1 MTPEAKPSDAG
12 EDARVARTRAD
23 VGRAALEVLTQ
34 EDWDAV
40 THARV
45 AEKAGY
51 SKTTLYTHW
60 PSKVDLVAMALDA
73 VGDLPHHERTDDLR
87 ADLIAELVLFRTAI
101 RDAGLDRVLLAMAQT
116 ASAEQMARIRAD
128 FNSRGQRFVRARLAE
143 VFRGARLEA
152 AVSMI
157 SGVVACPTIMFGELP
172 DDDVIAA
179 AVDIVLTAAPP
190 MSTG

>member
-1 MTPEAKPSDAG
+1 MTPEAKPSAAG
-12 EDARVARTRAD
+12 EDARVARTRGD
-23 VGRAALEVLTQ
+23 VARAALEVLTQ

-51 SKTTLYTHW
+51 SKTTLYAHW

-73 VGDLPHHERTDDLR
+73 IGELPHHDRTDDLR
-87 ADLIAELVLFRTAI
+87 TDLIAELVLFRTAVTDM
-101 RDAGLDRVLLAMAQT
+101 RLDRVLLAMAQT
-116 ASAEQMARIRAD
+116 ASVEQMARIRED
-128 FNSRGQRFVRARLAE
+128 FNRRGQGFVRARLAE
-143 VFRGARLEA
+143 VFDGARLEA

-179 AVDIVLTAAPP
+179 AVDIVLA
-190 MSTG
+190 SR

>member
-1 MTPEAKPSDAG
+1 MNAGPSPSDPV

-34 EDWDAV
+34 EDWEAV

-60 PSKVDLVAMALDA
+60 PSRVDLIAMALDA
-73 VGDLPHHERTDDLR
+73 VGELKHHDRTGDPRTD
-87 ADLIAELVLFRTAI
+87 LIGELILFRDAV
-101 RDAGLDRVLLAMAQT
+101 RDMRLDRILLAMAQ
-116 ASAEQMARIRAD
+116 SAGVDEMSRIRED
-128 FNSRGQRFVRARLAE
+128 FNRRGQHLVRDVLTE
-143 VFRGARLEA
+143 LFSGPRLEA

-172 DDDVIAA
+172 DDDVITA
-179 AVDIVLTAAPP
+179 AVEIVL
-190 MSTG
+190 SSVGN

>member
-1 MTPEAKPSDAG
+1 VNPGPSPSDSV

-23 VGRAALEVLTQ
+23 VSRAALEVLTQ
-34 EDWDAV
+34 EDWEAV

-73 VGDLPHHERTDDLR
+73 VGELPHHDRTGDLRTD
-87 ADLIAELVLFRTAI
+87 LIGELVLFRTAV
-101 RDAGLDRVLLAMAQT
+101 RDMRLDRILLAMAQ
-116 ASAEQMARIRAD
+116 SAGVEEMFRIRED
-128 FNSRGQRFVRARLAE
+128 FNRRGQHLVRDMLTE
-143 VFRGARLEA
+143 VFSGPRLEA

-172 DDDVIAA
+172 NDDVIAA
-179 AVDIVLTAAPP
+179 AVDIVVSAVEE
-190 MSTG
+190 

>member
-1 MTPEAKPSDAG
+1 VVPVTPGPNPSDPV

-34 EDWDAV
+34 EDWEAV

-60 PSKVDLVAMALDA
+60 PSKSDLVAMALDA
-73 VGDLPHHERTDDLR
+73 VGELPHHDRTGDMR
-87 ADLIAELVLFRTAI
+87 SDLIDELVLFRTAI
-101 RDAGLDRVLLAMAQT
+101 RDMRLDRILLAMAQ
-116 ASAEQMARIRAD
+116 SAGVEEMFRIRED
-128 FNSRGQRFVRARLAE
+128 FNRRGQHLVRDMLAE
-143 VFRGARLEA
+143 VFSGPRLEA

-179 AVDIVLTAAPP
+179 AVDIVL
-190 MSTG
+190 SSVKN

>member
-1 MTPEAKPSDAG
+1 VNPGRKQSDAAH
-12 EDARVARTRAD
+12 DARVARTRAD
-23 VGRAALEVLTQ
+23 IGRAALEILTQ

-51 SKTTLYTHW
+51 SKTTLYAHW

-73 VGDLPHHERTDDLR
+73 IGELPHHERSGDPRTDLVG
-87 ADLIAELVLFRTAI
+87 ELLLFRDAV
-101 RDAGLDRVLLAMAQT
+101 RDMRLDRVLLAMAQS
-116 ASAEQMARIRAD
+116 ASVDQMAQVRED
-128 FNSRGQRFVRARLAE
+128 FNRRGQRLVRDVLTE
-143 VFRGARLEA
+143 VFTGPRLEA

-157 SGVVACPTIMFGELP
+157 SGVVACPSIMFGQLP

-179 AVDIVLTAAPP
+179 AVDIVLRSADR
-190 MSTG
+190 